1 MKECS
6 KSIPRRLADV
16 NFTRSYFV
24 GHGIDIGGRPDP
36 LGLYR
41 ELFCRMESVR
51 TWDLEDGDAQFLD
64 GVSNESLDFVHSCHC
79 LEHIA
84 DPAEALNH
92 WMRVLKPGGH
102 MIVVV
107 PDEDMYEQGVFP
119 STFNTDHKWTFTTYK
134 HRSWSGRSL
143 NLLDLVR
150 NMGPEAELVCLEQ
163 LTATYRRELPRY
175 DQTVTPVG
183 ETSIEM
189 IVRKRPTFELAL
201 GGRIQQAADQPDR
214 EMRIHLNQH
223 RNDLQTL
230 KQRNLIEPPFQDDAP
245 L

>member
-6 KSIPRRLADV
+6 KSITRRLSDV

-24 GHGIDIGGRPDP
+24 GHGIDIGGKPDP

-41 ELFCRMESVR
+41 ELFCQMESVR
-51 TWDLEDGDAQFLD
+51 TWDLEDGDAQFLA
-64 GVSNESLDFVHSCHC
+64 GVPDQSLDFVHSCHC
-79 LEHIA
+79 LEHLV
-84 DPAEALNH
+84 DPAEALTN
-92 WMRVLKPGGH
+92 WMRVLKPGGY

-119 STFNTDHKWTFTTYK
+119 SGFNADHKWTFTTYK
-134 HRSWSGRSL
+134 HRSWSPRSL
-143 NLLDLVR
+143 NLLDLVKD
-150 NMGPEAELVCLEQ
+150 MGEEAELVRLEQ
-163 LTATYRRELPRY
+163 LTAAYRRELPRY

-183 ETSIEM
+183 ECSIEL
-189 IVRKRPTFELAL
+189 IVRKRMAEELTV
-201 GGRIQQAADQPDR
+201 GGRLRNIAQPDR

-223 RNDLQTL
+223 RDDLATL
-230 KQRNLIEPPFQDDAP
+230 KRHNAIEPPFRNDKP